1 MSKVPNNKREA
12 QAIKATTK
20 SAASVKQILPK
31 GLYLVATPIG
41 NLGDITKRAIEIF
54 TSADLIL
61 AEDTRVTR
69 KLCSFFGIDN
79 KIWRAD
85 EEATPN
91 AIKVALEII
100 ENGGAVAFAS
110 DAGTPSI
117 SDPGQ
122 RLAMAIIENGFEVYT
137 APGASSVLCALAVS
151 GFDCRQFAFLGFVP
165 PKASARTEFLFGAA
179 NLDLTIAFF
188 ETAPRLVAT
197 LKEMTEHFGNRRAMV
212 CRELTKLFEEKRR
225 GTSRE
230 LFEHYQENGA
240 PKGEIVIV
248 IERDLTPKAK
258 PETID
263 IEELLRQEMK
273 TNSVKDSAAIV
284 AKLTGLARREIY
296 EIALRLK

>member
-1 MSKVPNNKREA
+1 MSNTIKPSSKTQNPRLDSKRILA
-12 QAIKATTK
+12 Q
-20 SAASVKQILPK
+20 

-54 TSADLIL
+54 TNADLIL
-61 AEDTRVTR
+61 AEDTRITR

-85 EEATPN
+85 EETTAN

-100 ENGGAVAFAS
+100 ESGGAVAFAS

-122 RLAMAIIENGFEVYT
+122 RLAAAIIDNGFEVYT
-137 APGASSVLCALAVS
+137 APGASSVLCALGVS

-165 PKASARTEFLFGAA
+165 PKASARAEFLEKAA
-179 NLDLTIAFF
+179 QFDLTIAFF
-188 ETAPRLVAT
+188 ETAPRLLAT
-197 LKEMTEHFGNRRAMV
+197 LNEMTLHFGQRRTMV

-225 GTSRE
+225 GTP
-230 LFEHYQENGA
+230 FEVLTHYQEHGA

-248 IERDLTPKAK
+248 IERDLTPRAK
-258 PETID
+258 PETSD
-263 IEELLRQEMK
+263 IEELLKDAMK
-273 TNSVKDSAAIV
+273 TQSVKDSAAIV
-284 AKLTGLARREIY
+284 AKQTGIARREIY
-296 EIALRLK
+296 EIALRIK